1 MEVGTVR
8 GDERPDDKLAPA
20 KNISRGMVG
29 LYKEYLGRGPT
40 KAKTW
45 LRDELVVT
53 VLEDGLTKAE
63 QTLTKGGSPQTVRGI
78 RREFQDAMRDDII
91 ALVERETGRS
101 AVCMLSDHSPDPDYA
116 VEVVVLAPQAF
127 AA

>member
-1 MEVGTVR
+1 METGTVR
-8 GDERPDDKLAPA
+8 GDERPDETLSPS

-53 VLEDGLTKAE
+53 ILEDGLTKAE
-63 QTLTKGGSPQTVRGI
+63 QTLTESGSQQTVRQI
-78 RREFQDAMRDDII
+78 RREFQDSMRDDIV
-91 ALVERETGRS
+91 ALVERETGRR

-116 VEVVVLAPQAF
+116 VELVILAPQGADE
-127 AA
+127 